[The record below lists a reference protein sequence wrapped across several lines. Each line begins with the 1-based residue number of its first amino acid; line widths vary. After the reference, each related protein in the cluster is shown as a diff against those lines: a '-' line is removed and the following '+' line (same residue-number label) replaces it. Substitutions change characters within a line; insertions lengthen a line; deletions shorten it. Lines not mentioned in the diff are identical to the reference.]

1 MSTLTPDQWQALSPY
16 LDRALAM
23 AEDERGAWLSSLG
36 ERDPALAAQLA
47 ALLSEH
53 RVLAQEGFLE
63 NRRLALPNPTGLAGQ
78 TLGPY
83 TLISQIGQGG
93 MGSVWLA
100 RRSDGRFER
109 QAAVKFVNI
118 ALAGRATEERFK
130 REGSILGR
138 LTHPH
143 IADLLDA
150 GVSSDGQPYLIL
162 EYVDGEAIDRYC
174 DEHKLDIDARVRLF
188 LDVLAAVA
196 HAHAN
201 LIVHRDIKPSNV
213 LVTTSGEVKLLDFGI
228 AKLLEDEG
236 SSAAATQLTLEGGGA
251 LTPQFAAPE
260 QVTGGAVTT
269 ATDVYALGVLLYL
282 LLTGQHPAG
291 PGPHSPARLVKAITE
306 TEPLRPSDTTSSAN
320 AESIA
325 EKRATTADKL
335 QRQLR
340 GDLDTIVA
348 KALKKNPQERYSSVT
363 GFADDLHRYL
373 KHEPISARPDALAYR
388 TAKFLRRNRTVVTL
402 TAAAVVLVIGSLS
415 TGLYV
420 ANRQRKIAEQRF
432 AQVRQLANKFIDL
445 DNKIRGL
452 PGATKVRMEM
462 VSDSLQYLTSLGSDI
477 HGDKDLELEIAY
489 AYIRVAHAQGDPT
502 SPNLGQF
509 AEAEASLNKASAFV
523 DPVLLKDPTN
533 QRALF
538 IATTIAHDRMLLARR
553 RGDQAEALRDGAT
566 TASLI
571 ERFMNTHPT
580 EPHDLY
586 SMRYFYGNVGGSYYG
601 ARHFDEATRYC
612 QRGLDIPL
620 SSDKGIG
627 SILMIL
633 AAARWQAGDLDG
645 ALKTSLRAIEL
656 EKGEAAN
663 GHASMRMNLAN
674 VYDLEGEILGRADA
688 DPSLGRSHEALAEL
702 QKGLDI
708 SEDLAKQ
715 DANDYL
721 SRNSIAG
728 KSLEIGN
735 ILRHQSPQDALV
747 VYDHGLARIREASSS
762 ATTQR
767 DEAELLAASSYPV
780 RWAGRD
786 NEAKQRIARA
796 FELLSQAGQY
806 PSDKVEPMSEAYE
819 ALRAQADDYAET
831 GQGNEAI
838 QAYQHLLDKLMAW
851 KPDLQNDLRDAT
863 CISRTWTALANLL
876 RQAGRAA
883 EADRLEAQRRDL
895 WNHWDG
901 KLPNAQFLL
910 RQSLSQITPP
920 AAFRAVSHHQ

>member
-1 MSTLTPDQWQALSPY
+1 
-16 LDRALAM
+16 
-23 AEDERGAWLSSLG
+23 
-36 ERDPALAAQLA
+36 
-47 ALLSEH
+47 
-53 RVLAQEGFLE
+53 
-63 NRRLALPNPTGLAGQ
+63 
-78 TLGPY
+78 
-83 TLISQIGQGG
+83 
-93 MGSVWLA
+93 
-100 RRSDGRFER
+100 
-109 QAAVKFVNI
+109 
-118 ALAGRATEERFK
+118 
-130 REGSILGR
+130 
-138 LTHPH
+138 
-143 IADLLDA
+143 
-150 GVSSDGQPYLIL
+150 
-162 EYVDGEAIDRYC
+162 
-174 DEHKLDIDARVRLF
+174 
-188 LDVLAAVA
+188 
-196 HAHAN
+196 
-201 LIVHRDIKPSNV
+201 
-213 LVTTSGEVKLLDFGI
+213 
-228 AKLLEDEG
+228 
-236 SSAAATQLTLEGGGA
+236 
-251 LTPQFAAPE
+251 
-260 QVTGGAVTT
+260 
-269 ATDVYALGVLLYL
+269 
-282 LLTGQHPAG
+282 
-291 PGPHSPARLVKAITE
+291 
-306 TEPLRPSDTTSSAN
+306 
-320 AESIA
+320 
-325 EKRATTADKL
+325 
-335 QRQLR
+335 
-340 GDLDTIVA
+340 
-348 KALKKNPQERYSSVT
+348 
-363 GFADDLHRYL
+363 
-373 KHEPISARPDALAYR
+373 
-388 TAKFLRRNRTVVTL
+388 
-402 TAAAVVLVIGSLS
+402 
-415 TGLYV
+415 
-420 ANRQRKIAEQRF
+420 
-432 AQVRQLANKFIDL
+432 
-445 DNKIRGL
+445 L

-571 ERFMNTHPT
+571 EQFMNTHPT

-620 SSDKGIG
+620 STNQGIG

-767 DEAELLAASSYPV
+767 DEAELLAASSYPA

-786 NEAKQRIARA
+786 NEAKQRVARA

-806 PSDKVEPMSEAYE
+806 PSEKVEPMSEAYE

-863 CISRTWTALANLL
+863 CISRTWTALANVL

-901 KLPNAQFLL
+901 KLPNAQSLL